1 MDETEKKLLEELR
14 ALHVKAA
21 TFHIDN
27 FGARRI
33 ASVEFNP
40 APQFGSLDIDTIIPP
55 APASDTERPPAPPK
69 LAPALSRVL
78 KRGSVS

>member
-1 MDETEKKLLEELR
+1 MVKFGSDEWMKAVRGLGVKR
-14 ALHVKAA
+14 ACYHQDGRLAE
-21 TFHIDN
+21 I
-27 FGARRI
+27 
-33 ASVEFNP
+33 EFFEP
-40 APQFGSLDIDTIIPP
+40 PTSPQFGSLDLDTIIPP